1 MIDEDDRIHFKE
13 AGQNEKM
20 RQKKEMI
27 RHSIFEPLKRERGS
41 LKFIILMML
50 QEQPM
55 HGYALMK
62 AIEDKYEHPVSQG
75 IIYPTLQ
82 MLEDQG
88 YVEITEQNHKK
99 VYSVTNEGKQYLQE
113 NNEIIEKI
121 KSRQEEPQWKSM
133 PMTRK
138 KFHDLAMLIFSNYKY
153 LDDDKMK
160 RIEEILEDARKR
172 IGKIIFEG

>member
-1 MIDEDDRIHFKE
+1 MENIHS
-13 AGQNEKM
+13 NEM
-20 RQKKEMI
+20 F
-27 RHSIFEPLKRERGS
+27 RHSIFEPMKRERGS
-41 LKFIILMML
+41 MKFIILMML
-50 QEQPM
+50 KEQPM

-62 AIEDKYEHPVSQG
+62 AIEDKFERTPSQG

-88 YVEITEQNHKK
+88 YVEITDQNHKK

-113 NNEIIEKI
+113 SSDVIERI
-121 KSRQEEPQWKSM
+121 KSRMEEPQWKSM
-133 PMTRK
+133 PMTK
-138 KFHDLAMLIFSNYKY
+138 KRFHDLAMLIFSNYKY

-160 RIEEILEDARKR
+160 RIEEILENARKR

>member
-1 MIDEDDRIHFKE
+1 MEKIS
-13 AGQNEKM
+13 QNEM
-20 RQKKEMI
+20 M
-27 RHSIFEPLKRERGS
+27 HNSIFEPMKRKRGS
-41 LKFIILMML
+41 MKFIILMML

-62 AIEDKYEHPVSQG
+62 AIEDKYEHPASQG

-88 YVEITEQNHKK
+88 YVEITEHDHKK
-99 VYSVTNEGKQYLQE
+99 VYSVTKDGKQYLQE
-113 NNEIIEKI
+113 NSDIIERI
-121 KSRQEEPQWKSM
+121 KSRLEDPQWKSM

-138 KFHDLAMLIFSNYKY
+138 RFHDLAWLIFSNYKY

-160 RIEEILEDARKR
+160 RIEEILEDTRKR
-172 IGKIIFEG
+172 VGKIIFEG